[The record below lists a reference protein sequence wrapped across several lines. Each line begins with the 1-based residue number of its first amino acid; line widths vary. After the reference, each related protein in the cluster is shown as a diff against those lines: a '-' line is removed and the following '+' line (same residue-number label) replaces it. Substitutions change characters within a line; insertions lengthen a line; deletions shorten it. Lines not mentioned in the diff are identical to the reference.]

1 MLQTTPARPLN
12 RDGPAVRPA
21 PAPDLH
27 RMDPMT
33 RAVPATRPKH
43 RGSPRPAAVSRLLAA
58 AAVALPLAACDPISL
73 TLFGVGTAAGVSHTL
88 GGIAYKTFTAP
99 QKKVSKA
106 TTTAMGR
113 MGIRIEKRETDEN
126 GAETISA
133 TALERDIT
141 IVLEPLSPKATR
153 MKSTARTNGVLMDQA
168 TATEIILQTEQAL
181 IEGK

>member
-1 MLQTTPARPLN
+1 MRPVVPAAHPPHR
-12 RDGPAVRPA
+12 RARGPALV
-21 PAPDLH
+21 
-27 RMDPMT
+27 
-33 RAVPATRPKH
+33 
-43 RGSPRPAAVSRLLAA
+43 GRLLVA
-58 AAVALPLAACDPISL
+58 AAVALPLVACDPVSL

-106 TTTAMGR
+106 VTTAMGR
-113 MGIRIEKRETDEN
+113 MGIQIEKRETDEN
-126 GAETISA
+126 GAETITA
-133 TALERDIT
+133 TALDRDIT

>member
-1 MLQTTPARPLN
+1 MGNHLLSHSARHPFV
-12 RDGPAVRPA
+12 RAAIAVR
-21 PAPDLH
+21 LI
-27 RMDPMT
+27 T
-33 RAVPATRPKH
+33 V
-43 RGSPRPAAVSRLLAA
+43 
-58 AAVALPLAACDPISL
+58 AAVAVPLVACDPVSL

-106 TTTAMGR
+106 VTNAMGR
-113 MGIRIEKRETDEN
+113 MGIRIEKWEVAES
-126 GAETISA
+126 GAETITA
-133 TALERDIT
+133 TALDRNIE

-153 MKSTARTNGVLMDQA
+153 MRSTARTNGVLMDQA